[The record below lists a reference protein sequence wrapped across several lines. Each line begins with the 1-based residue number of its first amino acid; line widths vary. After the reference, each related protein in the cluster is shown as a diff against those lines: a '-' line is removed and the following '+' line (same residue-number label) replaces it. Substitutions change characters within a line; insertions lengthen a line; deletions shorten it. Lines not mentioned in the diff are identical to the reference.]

1 MHETAHAGCGCC
13 GRKPIRGWNSWDCYG
28 MYVDEAAVLRQAEA
42 MARLLAPAGY
52 RYLTIDSGW
61 HGNRS
66 RLAPTALPY
75 GGPDIPLVMDGHGR
89 YLPCPELFPHGIA
102 ALAERLARLGL
113 VLGIH
118 LMRGVP
124 REAVEDRLPIAGGDG
139 ATCADIADRRATCV
153 WNNWNYGV
161 ADTPAGQAYYDSVIR
176 LVASW
181 GVGYIKY
188 DDITEH
194 PAEMRMVAHA
204 IRRIAPHIVLSLSP
218 GGGNKPEYAACYN
231 LADAVRVTADFWD
244 RRQDLVKCVD
254 RAVEILSW
262 RTISA
267 AIDLD
272 MLPFGQLRIS
282 TPRPPHATV
291 DPHEGWARWSELTWE
306 AQRHTMAL
314 RAVVGSPLIM
324 GGDLTSLDRRTVELL
339 THPRIIECHD
349 HQADP
354 VVTHDEPGE
363 WAAFRCCDRRG
374 GFWLAI
380 VNRRDQPTIV
390 DRPLIYQG
398 RILDAW
404 TDTPLDEVSRTGR
417 LRLSLPADGCAFLR
431 LLPHH

>member
-1 MHETAHAGCGCC
+1 MSEG
-13 GRKPIRGWNSWDCYG
+13 GRRRAIRGWNSWDCYG

-42 MARLLAPAGY
+42 MARCLLPAGY

-66 RLAPTALPY
+66 RLAPPALPY
-75 GGPDIPLVMDGHGR
+75 GGRDIPLVIDAHGR
-89 YLPCPELFPHGIA
+89 YLPSPELFPRGIA
-102 ALAERLARLGL
+102 FLAERLRARGL

-124 REAVEDRLPIAGGDG
+124 REAAEDALPIEGGDG
-139 ATCADIADRRATCV
+139 ATCADIADRRSLCV

-194 PAEMRMVAHA
+194 PSEMRMLAHA
-204 IRRIAPHIVLSLSP
+204 VRRIAPHIVLSLSP

-244 RRQDLVKCVD
+244 KREDLVKCVD
-254 RAVEILSW
+254 RAVEILGWGSL
-262 RTISA
+262 TT

-282 TPRPPHATV
+282 TPRPANATV
-291 DPHEGWARWSELTWE
+291 DPLEGWARWSQLSYE
-306 AQRHTMAL
+306 AQRHAMAL

-324 GGDLTSLDRRTVELL
+324 GGDLCSLDARTLELL

-349 HQADP
+349 HQHEPA
-354 VVTHDEPGE
+354 VTHDEPGQ
-363 WAAFRCCDRRG
+363 WAAFRCRDRRG
-374 GFWLAI
+374 GFWMAI
-380 VNRRDQPTIV
+380 VNRSERALTI
-390 DRPLIYQG
+390 DRPLIYPG
-398 RILDAW
+398 AVLDAW
-404 TDTPLDEVSRTGR
+404 TGATLHAVQRSGR
-417 LRLSLPADGCAFLR
+417 LQLELPAEGAAFLR
-431 LLPHH
+431 LLPVS